1 MKDQYTL
8 QDPSTQYPRPPFD
21 KQQQPGP
28 GLARQMDPRPDHG
41 EESYRGTGRLEG
53 RRALIT
59 GADSG
64 IGRAVAIAYA
74 REGAD
79 LALSYLPSEEQDAQE
94 VVALIEKAG
103 RKAVAV
109 PGDLVDEGYCTSL
122 VATAVDQLGGLD
134 ILVNVGGKQQTAES
148 LTDITTEQFDETFKT
163 NVYALFW
170 VTKAALP
177 HLRPGA
183 SIINTS

>member
-8 QDPSTQYPRPPFD
+8 QDPTSQYPKPPFEE
-21 KQQQPGP
+21 QQQPGP
-28 GLARQMDPRPDHG
+28 GLAQRDEPQARPR
-41 EESYRGTGRLEG
+41 RGQLSRHRPARG

-64 IGRAVAIAYA
+64 IGRAVAIAFA

-79 LALSYLPSEEQDAQE
+79 VVLSYLPEEEADAQE

-109 PGDLVDEGYCTSL
+109 PGDLVERSYCEQL
-122 VATAVDQLGGLD
+122 VTTAVEQLGGLD
-134 ILVNVGGKQQTAES
+134 IVVNVGGKQQCARE
-148 LTDITTEQFDETFKT
+148 
-163 NVYALFW
+163 
-170 VTKAALP
+170 
-177 HLRPGA
+177 HHRHHRPSSSTRRTRPTCTPCSG
-183 SIINTS
+183 